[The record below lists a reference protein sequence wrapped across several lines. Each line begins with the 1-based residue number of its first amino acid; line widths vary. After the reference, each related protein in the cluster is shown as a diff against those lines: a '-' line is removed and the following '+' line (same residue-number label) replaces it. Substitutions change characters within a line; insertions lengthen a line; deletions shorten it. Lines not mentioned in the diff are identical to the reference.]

1 MAGTIPSKFNEK
13 KELGRAPEQRYWQ
26 IPIIFAIERQELY
39 LEFAGRVL
47 FPKSKRAHTTL
58 SIATNVILM
67 TADEESE
74 LLALTRENNAI
85 LKRILA
91 YTDMVQSAAYQDNAA
106 TRSLIINLLADVLVD
121 NAQSRLN
128 QNKPYS

>member
-1 MAGTIPSKFNEK
+1 
-13 KELGRAPEQRYWQ
+13 
-26 IPIIFAIERQELY
+26 
-39 LEFAGRVL
+39 
-47 FPKSKRAHTTL
+47 
-58 SIATNVILM
+58 M

-74 LLALTRENNAI
+74 LLALTRENNAM
-85 LKRILA
+85 LKRIIA
-91 YTDMVQSAAYQDNAA
+91 YTDMVQSAAYQDNVA

>member
-1 MAGTIPSKFNEK
+1 
-13 KELGRAPEQRYWQ
+13 
-26 IPIIFAIERQELY
+26 
-39 LEFAGRVL
+39 
-47 FPKSKRAHTTL
+47 
-58 SIATNVILM
+58 M

-74 LLALTRENNAI
+74 LLALTRENNAM

-106 TRSLIINLLADVLVD
+106 TRSLIINILADVLVG

-128 QNKPYS
+128 PNNENQTL